1 MSTDS
6 PQLYLAPKHV
16 ANELNVSIDSV
27 LAWIHSKQ
35 LIAID
40 VSKSASERAR
50 WRIERTDLETFI
62 RNRRKS

>member
-50 WRIERTDLETFI
+50 WRIERTD
-62 RNRRKS
+62 